1 MHVFCFYKIAH
12 WYQFLLLK
20 YFFYYDCSRLIYDSS
35 RLSLKMAFYFFMA
48 KSYSILCIYDFFIHS
63 SVHVHFSYFCVSAV
77 NAAAVHACGHSC
89 CCSVATSILQN
100 GDCPHEML
108 NPLSPPSGC
117 TQHPAFCEYGADC
130 SRGLYE
136 WTQTSFVLRVW
147 FMSLSIMPS
156 GFIHT
161 VACVRTAFLLGWTTF
176 IAWMDHGLLV
186 HSSVEG
192 HMEYLHSSLTSCNIC
207 GINFRKSHEP
217 KVIHH

>member
-1 MHVFCFYKIAH
+1 
-12 WYQFLLLK
+12 
-20 YFFYYDCSRLIYDSS
+20 
-35 RLSLKMAFYFFMA
+35 MAFYFFMA

-89 CCSVATSILQN
+89 CCSVSTSILQN

-136 WTQTSFVLRVW
+136 WTQTSFVLPCLPYVNEHNVFRVHPCC
-147 FMSLSIMPS
+147 SLSELPS
-156 GFIHT
+156 FQAGQHSL
-161 VACVRTAFLLGWTTF
+161 RGWTMVCLS
-176 IAWMDHGLLV
+176 ILLLRDTWNIYIHLSHLV
-186 HSSVEG
+186 IFVE
-192 HMEYLHSSLTSCNIC
+192 LTSESPMNQKSFIISYV
-207 GINFRKSHEP
+207 INLLF
-217 KVIHH
+217 